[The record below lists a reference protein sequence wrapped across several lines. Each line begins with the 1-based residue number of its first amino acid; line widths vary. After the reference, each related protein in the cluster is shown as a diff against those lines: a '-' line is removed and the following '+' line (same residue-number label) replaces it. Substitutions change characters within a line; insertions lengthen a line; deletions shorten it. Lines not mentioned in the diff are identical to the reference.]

1 MGLKSVQVVM
11 STFNGEKY
19 LNEQIDSILSQKNVD
34 VKLYI
39 RDDGSSDGSRKS
51 ILNYA
56 ENQNVNYKFGEN
68 QGFVKSFLDALDSC
82 GEADYYA
89 FSDQDDVW
97 QDDKLITA
105 VSMLE
110 KENPEIPLLYCSALQ
125 RVDENLN
132 FISIQQFP
140 GLLVSLPSMLA
151 RGRLAGCT
159 FVFNNRLRE
168 LVKGGSK
175 ISIHSSHDS
184 WVLLVCLSCNGKV
197 IFDKTSHIL
206 FRRHGTNTSIDGGS
220 FKNRLR
226 YEFRYFKNYKDNR
239 RDTSE
244 ELLRYIGT
252 NISEDSRRFLEK
264 VVNYKMNM
272 ITRIKFAMCREINC
286 GIPMANLINRVT
298 ILFGNF

>member
-1 MGLKSVQVVM
+1 
-11 STFNGEKY
+11 
-19 LNEQIDSILSQKNVD
+19 
-34 VKLYI
+34 
-39 RDDGSSDGSRKS
+39 
-51 ILNYA
+51 
-56 ENQNVNYKFGEN
+56 
-68 QGFVKSFLDALDSC
+68 
-82 GEADYYA
+82 
-89 FSDQDDVW
+89 
-97 QDDKLITA
+97 
-105 VSMLE
+105 MLE